1 MISERDPSLK
11 KLFEREK
18 RTPAADCLV
27 LLTDKR
33 NLVEIDADRVEEWA
47 NVRIERP
54 SKFLKKMTP
63 KQLAKAKKRIEGRR
77 EWVLGSPSERCRGSR
92 SSLLQRMCCF
102 PCSPCCFELY

>member
-1 MISERDPSLK
+1 MIWRCQGGEEGREEKGPERGKRRGRELGADSLK

-47 NVRIERP
+47 NRRLALQMTCSRP
-54 SKFLKKMTP
+54 T
-63 KQLAKAKKRIEGRR
+63 
-77 EWVLGSPSERCRGSR
+77 SR
-92 SSLLQRMCCF
+92 
-102 PCSPCCFELY
+102 